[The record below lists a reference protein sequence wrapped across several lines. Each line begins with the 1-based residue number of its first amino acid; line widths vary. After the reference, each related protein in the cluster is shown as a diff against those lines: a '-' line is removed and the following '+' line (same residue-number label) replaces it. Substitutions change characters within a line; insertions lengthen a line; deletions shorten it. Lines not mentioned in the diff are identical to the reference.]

1 MKVAHPLTTVAAA
14 KTTPHSDASSLG
26 RIGQTPNSGPHPN
39 SLRPHR
45 ILIYK
50 SARLSLVKRAEVKGR
65 RFTVV
70 LRQEDVG
77 GYSVRCVEIPAAI
90 SQGETRSEA
99 LKNIKDAIKLYLETF
114 PDELKIVEELRR
126 VTGKKEV
133 VEVTV

>member
-1 MKVAHPLTTVAAA
+1 LP
-14 KTTPHSDASSLG
+14 
-26 RIGQTPNSGPHPN
+26 
-39 SLRPHR
+39 
-45 ILIYK
+45 
-50 SARLSLVKRAEVKGR
+50 VKRAEVKGR

-90 SQGETRSEA
+90 TQGETRSEA
-99 LKNIKDAIKLYLETF
+99 LKNIKEAIELYLEAF
-114 PDELKIVEELRR
+114 PDESKLIEELGR

>member
-1 MKVAHPLTTVAAA
+1 M
-14 KTTPHSDASSLG
+14 
-26 RIGQTPNSGPHPN
+26 
-39 SLRPHR
+39 
-45 ILIYK
+45 
-50 SARLSLVKRAEVKGR
+50 KRAEVKGR

-90 SQGETRSEA
+90 SQGETRSGA
-99 LKNIKDAIKLYLETF
+99 LKNIKEAIELYLEAF
-114 PDELKIVEELRR
+114 PDELKIIEELGR